1 MDEVLLL
8 IFMINASLFNKII
21 LEGMT
26 LRDDNWKRVNALK
39 MKTLAI
45 LVSSASS
52 HNVGPQSN
60 VDGG

>member
-1 MDEVLLL
+1 
-8 IFMINASLFNKII
+8 MINASLFNKII

-26 LRDDNWKRVNALK
+26 LGDDNWKRVNALK
-39 MKTLAI
+39 KKTLAI

-52 HNVGPQSN
+52 HDVGPQSN